1 MDCVDQ
7 DEYLETRDVNGPS
20 GCIERGMEPI
30 CQWKELI
37 DPFVWRCE
45 RCPYG
50 GDCKG
55 QPAWMHVKALF
66 GFWRN
71 KNFTGITRFHRCPVP
86 QGCLGSNNPAFVDL
100 YIMNG
105 TDNLAVIDHEERCH
119 SEMGYSGPS
128 CAVCRKGEFYMT
140 ASGCRTCEGKS
151 GGSIVLSIAT
161 MVGVGLAGA
170 YFIYKF
176 RSLAIIAKD
185 IQKVTKLVINF
196 LQVMTSIKSVYTLEI
211 PSMNIGFSMSA
222 YFEVFSFDFVA
233 IFGFP
238 CLYEMTYFEKYA
250 ADMSMLIGFG
260 VFILIVYAIGL
271 VVLTIRSKRKKKKGI
286 DPAAKARL
294 EEMMAMGGGKGMLS
308 MFKNK
313 NPGGK
318 VTGLNRWAN
327 VRKGFR
333 AVSMFRSQ
341 KLSAKVTL
349 QSRAMA
355 VGFQWFMFQHQPTSV
370 KTFNMVKCEYL
381 DGIYMLR
388 QDYRRI
394 CGGGEYVPYFMFAMV
409 VIGVY
414 IVGLPTFIA
423 IYLVKNKRNL
433 ADPVIRSKVGF
444 LYVNYKPSSF
454 LWEVQILAHKCLL
467 TGALVVMYQ
476 YAIVQCTLAFV
487 IAILSHSMH
496 ALYSPFRINLLNKIQ
511 HCCLFATSVAFVG
524 NLAFQCAV
532 NNKMAEDNFEE
543 TFIRNTLV
551 YTFVGA
557 LFLAFLGTM
566 LAVSRSVRK
575 YNVIMKEKKLERKK
589 KREAKRKAE
598 LKRTGQRDMA
608 HKKVFGG
615 KDDEGKTPFR
625 PGQMR
630 RIKPRTIKQV
640 YRDNPAKAL
649 QSFHV
654 KGKGAGAEKKSKET
668 KKSSAQKPES
678 FFI

>member
-1 MDCVDQ
+1 
-7 DEYLETRDVNGPS
+7 
-20 GCIERGMEPI
+20 
-30 CQWKELI
+30 
-37 DPFVWRCE
+37 
-45 RCPYG
+45 
-50 GDCKG
+50 
-55 QPAWMHVKALF
+55 
-66 GFWRN
+66 
-71 KNFTGITRFHRCPVP
+71 
-86 QGCLGSNNPAFVDL
+86 
-100 YIMNG
+100 
-105 TDNLAVIDHEERCH
+105 
-119 SEMGYSGPS
+119 
-128 CAVCRKGEFYMT
+128 
-140 ASGCRTCEGKS
+140 
-151 GGSIVLSIAT
+151 
-161 MVGVGLAGA
+161 
-170 YFIYKF
+170 
-176 RSLAIIAKD
+176 
-185 IQKVTKLVINF
+185 
-196 LQVMTSIKSVYTLEI
+196 
-211 PSMNIGFSMSA
+211 
-222 YFEVFSFDFVA
+222 
-233 IFGFP
+233 
-238 CLYEMTYFEKYA
+238 
-250 ADMSMLIGFG
+250 
-260 VFILIVYAIGL
+260 
-271 VVLTIRSKRKKKKGI
+271 
-286 DPAAKARL
+286 
-294 EEMMAMGGGKGMLS
+294 
-308 MFKNK
+308 
-313 NPGGK
+313 
-318 VTGLNRWAN
+318 
-327 VRKGFR
+327 
-333 AVSMFRSQ
+333 
-341 KLSAKVTL
+341 
-349 QSRAMA
+349 
-355 VGFQWFMFQHQPTSV
+355 
-370 KTFNMVKCEYL
+370 
-381 DGIYMLR
+381 
-388 QDYRRI
+388 
-394 CGGGEYVPYFMFAMV
+394 
-409 VIGVY
+409 VY

-589 KREAKRKAE
+589 KREARRKAE